1 MDNPE
6 NLSSVLFL
14 KTSDISTDATA
25 TATSNNGYW
34 SNGRA
39 VQTFYVNLRNLLG
52 GKVYDNN
59 KYFKLR
65 LNTFTS
71 NSGTGVNWTNFT
83 GDYTPHLFL
92 KGLNFVNNALWQ
104 PSEQNTN
111 AFYGVPLGQVNLTDI
126 TNAFGIYTEDTASV
140 YFAKTTESVELTL
153 SFARMYF
160 DGGIIDTTNVLGANG
175 CMPFSTFSFQISP
188 LPKVAS
194 PKENPLVD
202 RDLFYSIKSN
212 LAVRVVDILPG
223 GPGSASVL
231 TVGEVSQNGAQATF
245 LMNWKN
251 LLGNNY
257 DKYSVFA
264 IRLSMFHNTQ
274 VNFSSVAANTIASV
288 NVSGLNWINNG
299 YRSSIQNNTAQCPL
313 AITTVLSNAGNIVSF
328 GNDTAIAWFSRPGI
342 YDPLTIGLYQLTSN
356 NFITNTS
363 GAGIPLFSCFFDV
376 YPLY

>member
-1 MDNPE
+1 MDSNM
-6 NLSSVLFL
+6 SSVLFL
-14 KTSDISTDATA
+14 KTSDISTAATA
-25 TATSNNGYW
+25 TASSNNGYW
-34 SNGRA
+34 TNGRA

-52 GKVYDNN
+52 SKVYDNN

-65 LNTFTS
+65 LNVFTS
-71 NSGTGVNWTNFT
+71 NSGTGAGWTNFF
-83 GDYTPHLFL
+83 GDYSPHIFL

-104 PSEQNTN
+104 PTEQNTN

-126 TNAFGIYTEDTASV
+126 INAFTIFTEDTASV

-153 SFARMYF
+153 SFVRMYF

-175 CMPFSTFSFQISP
+175 CMPFSTFSFQISALPKNP
-188 LPKVAS
+188 LPMNVTIKPA
-194 PKENPLVD
+194 L
-202 RDLFYSIKSN
+202 KSN
-212 LAVRVVDILPG
+212 LVVRVVDILPG
-223 GPGSASVL
+223 GPGTASVL
-231 TVGEVSQNGAQATF
+231 TVGEVTQNGAQATW
-245 LMNWKN
+245 LMNWKA
-251 LLGNNY
+251 LLGNSY
-257 DKYSVFA
+257 DEYSVFA

-274 VNFSSVAANTIASV
+274 VNFSSVAANTIASI

-313 AITTVLSNAGNIVSF
+313 AITNVLSNAGNFVSF

-376 YPLY
+376 YPVY